1 MNRLWTIMRKEI
13 YHIRRDPR
21 TLGMILLLPAML
33 LILLGFGI
41 SGESRDTKMAVLD
54 YSKSSSSR
62 WYIDRFT
69 ASDDFELLY
78 DVSSE
83 DELLD
88 LIDRDLVDV
97 GMVIPENFDR
107 NLLTGDPANV
117 MIYVDGSMN
126 PSDSMMVQLKLGSI
140 SGMASQDLLY
150 EKVEKSGLTGSGG
163 FENPIQGIV
172 KTLYNPSGDNRL
184 YLIPSLIPILIQIQT
199 LLLSA
204 MAIVREREQGTMEQL
219 IVTPIRSWELMLG
232 KIIPYMVVSMVN
244 LFILLGLGKL
254 LFGISIAGNL
264 GVLVGLSLIFIIGS
278 LGMGVLIS
286 NISQS
291 QMQAMY
297 IAVFIVLIPAVIL
310 SGMLYSRDNMP
321 AVTYWYSELLPVTQ
335 YLEIT
340 AGIIVRG
347 ASPETLWWS
356 STFPMM
362 VLSVIYFAASVLAFR
377 KRI

>member
-172 KTLYNPSGDNRL
+172 KTLYNPSGDNKL